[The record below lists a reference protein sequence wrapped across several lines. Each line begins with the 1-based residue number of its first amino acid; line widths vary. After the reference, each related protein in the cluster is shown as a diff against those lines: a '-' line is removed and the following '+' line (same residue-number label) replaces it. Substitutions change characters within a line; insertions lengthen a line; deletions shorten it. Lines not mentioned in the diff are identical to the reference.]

1 MNEKMKFCWFESE
14 LNRMMMMM
22 MKSVNR
28 IMLQWIFF
36 VGFMDNQ
43 SLKMTISDYQE
54 VTHEL

>member
-1 MNEKMKFCWFESE
+1 MNEKLKFCCFESE
-14 LNRMMMMM
+14 LNRMMMMT
-22 MKSVNR
+22 KSVNR
-28 IMLQWIFF
+28 IMLQWLFF

>member
-1 MNEKMKFCWFESE
+1 MNEKIKFCWFESE
-14 LNRMMMMM
+14 LNRMMMIT
-22 MKSVNR
+22 KSVNR

-36 VGFMDNQ
+36 VGFMNNQ

>member
-1 MNEKMKFCWFESE
+1 MNEKLKFCWFESE
-14 LNRMMMMM
+14 LNRMMMIT
-22 MKSVNR
+22 KSVNR

-36 VGFMDNQ
+36 VGFMNNQ